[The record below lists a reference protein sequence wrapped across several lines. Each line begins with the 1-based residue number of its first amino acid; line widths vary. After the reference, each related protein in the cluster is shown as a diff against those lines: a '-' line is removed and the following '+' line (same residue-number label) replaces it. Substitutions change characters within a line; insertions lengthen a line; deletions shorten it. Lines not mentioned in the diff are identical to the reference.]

1 MELNRRDFVA
11 AAALTVCGGIIS
23 CQSGRPGEAPADAT
37 DPSDLPPETN
47 AQGTVDVGTMP
58 DYPHDGVY
66 DRYARS
72 NRVYIVRWDGRIYAL
87 RSICTHR
94 ACLVVPDASR
104 ALRCPC
110 HGSRFELDGTVT
122 KGPATRP
129 LPHYAI
135 ARSEPGRLI
144 VDKSRR
150 FGPDASEPAAYVAV
164 A

>member
-11 AAALTVCGGIIS
+11 AAAVTVCGCMIGCRS
-23 CQSGRPGEAPADAT
+23 DRAAESPADAT
-37 DPSDLPPETN
+37 DPSDLPPETSP
-47 AQGTVDVGTMP
+47 QGTVDIGTAA

-66 DRYARS
+66 DRFATS
-72 NRVYIVRWDGRIYAL
+72 DRVYVVRRAVRIYAL
-87 RSICTHR
+87 RSMCTHR
-94 ACLVVPDASR
+94 ACLVVPDTS

-135 ARSEPGRLI
+135 VRTEGGRLI

-150 FGPDASEPAAYVAV
+150 FGPEANDPAAYASVT
-164 A
+164 